1 MKKRRI
7 KLKYFENKIL
17 EKKNYENGYYTI
29 FIKLICNKQK

>member
-17 EKKNYENGYYTI
+17 EKKKIMKMAIILY
-29 FIKLICNKQK
+29 L